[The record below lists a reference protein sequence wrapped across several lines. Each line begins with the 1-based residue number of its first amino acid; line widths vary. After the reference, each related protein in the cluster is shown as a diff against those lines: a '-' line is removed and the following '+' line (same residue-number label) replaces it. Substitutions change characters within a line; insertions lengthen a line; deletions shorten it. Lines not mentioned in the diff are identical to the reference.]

1 MSNILKA
8 KVLSPKDATEAKI
21 ETKEGT
27 MTVFKFIGTKNNIEN
42 AKALMDY
49 LVNSHNELDLLMGE
63 KVQLEN
69 EIQNYKK
76 ISVMSNSTVTAE
88 EGEKKENRNHYR

>member
-49 LVNSHNELDLLMGE
+49 LVNSHNELDLLMVRHADPLS
-63 KVQLEN
+63 KA
-69 EIQNYKK
+69 IDP
-76 ISVMSNSTVTAE
+76 NSKHPGTIKFCIIFHFRVR
-88 EGEKKENRNHYR
+88 KFN

>member
-49 LVNSHNELDLLMGE
+49 LVNSHNELDLLMVSHPDLLNHKG
-63 KVQLEN
+63 N
-69 EIQNYKK
+69 HP
-76 ISVMSNSTVTAE
+76 VMP
-88 EGEKKENRNHYR
+88 

>member
-49 LVNSHNELDLLMGE
+49 LVNSHNELDLLMVSHPDFKGRVSSSNYLA
-63 KVQLEN
+63 KLLEP
-69 EIQNYKK
+69 
-76 ISVMSNSTVTAE
+76 
-88 EGEKKENRNHYR
+88 